1 VGETHKKRLSTLPQL
16 FVLKNMYDKI
26 QQDLKQAQLSKEEM
40 KVSTLRMLMSELK
53 YAQIKKSE
61 DLTDED
67 IIGVVQKELKKRQES
82 IEAFEK
88 AGRSEMAENEKK
100 EVEILKVYL
109 PPQLSDEELSKIVID
124 AIAQT
129 GASTPSDMGKV
140 IGVVMQKVGQSASG
154 SQVSSIVKSKL
165 AS

>member
-16 FVLKNMYDKI
+16 FALKNMYEKI

>member
-1 VGETHKKRLSTLPQL
+1 
-16 FVLKNMYDKI
+16 MYDKI